1 MRSLGSSGSDGLST
15 GPSPTVSVVVP
26 TKDAGRTLAACLA
39 SLRAQSYHCRV
50 VVVDNASI
58 DATRALARDGAYVLL
73 EAGPER
79 SAQRNC
85 GARSCPA
92 DIVGFIDADMVLEPT
107 VVEEAVAAIGDGAGS
122 VIVPERTVGSGFW
135 VQVRAF
141 ERSFYQGSDSIE
153 AARFFRWDIFERAG
167 GFDEHL
173 TGAEDWDLT
182 ESARLLAPVARTAAF
197 IDHDEGSIG
206 YLEACRK
213 KAYYAEGLRRYIAK
227 RGLSAL
233 RQAGQRPWLHQPG
246 KLLNLEGAGLVALKA
261 GEATAMTV
269 VLARAWVGR
278 QLTAS
283 EVGRQTGIADDV
295 GADAA
300 RFRAAQAATS
310 SCPLETSPLQCSKL
324 AVRCRRLW
332 LGVLWSVRIWRTT
345 RHGERTLART
355 ALGFLAPHW
364 AGDVTF
370 ERKDATT
377 LVAPAGNYGW
387 WPIAEVVIDNCYRLD
402 ELGAELTE
410 NSCCTVLDIGAHVGS
425 FTVALA
431 MAVPGAHVIAFEP
444 SADRVA
450 YWRRNV
456 AANGLGGRTR
466 IVQAGVG
473 GQAGRQVLADAGNLV
488 METTGA
494 TGDVVDVVAF
504 EDVMS
509 WVEGPVGL
517 VKMDC
522 EGSEYDIVG
531 TASLVTLCRIE
542 RLVLEYHPAPQANL
556 ASLFA
561 KLAEAGLVERW
572 RADSVPGQLGVVYLS
587 RTER

>member
-1 MRSLGSSGSDGLST
+1 MEANRSGGSPA

-26 TKDAGRTLAACLA
+26 TRDAGRTLAACLA
-39 SLRAQSYHCRV
+39 SLRAQGYPCRV
-50 VVVDNASI
+50 VVVDNAST
-58 DATRALARDGAYVLL
+58 DATRTLAKDGADVFL

-79 SAQRNC
+79 SAQRNY

-107 VVEEAVAAIGDGAGS
+107 VVEEAVAAIGGGAGS
-122 VIVPERTVGSGFW
+122 VIVPERTIGSGFW

-153 AARFFRWDIFERAG
+153 AARFFRWDVFERAG
-167 GFDEHL
+167 GFDENL
-173 TGAEDWDLT
+173 TGAEDWDLA

-213 KAYYAEGLRRYIAK
+213 KAYYTEGLRRYVAK

-233 RQAGQRPWLHQPG
+233 RQASGRPWLRQPG
-246 KLLNLEGAGLVALKA
+246 KLLNLEGAGLLALKA
-261 GEATAMTV
+261 GEATAMTAA
-269 VLARAWVGR
+269 LARAWVGS

-283 EVGRQTGIADDV
+283 GVGRQTSIAGDD

-300 RFRAAQAATS
+300 RFRAAQAAAS
-310 SCPLETSPLQCSKL
+310 SSPLETSPLQCSKL
-324 AVRCRRLW
+324 AIRCRRLW
-332 LGVLWSVRIWRTT
+332 LGMLWSVRIWRTT
-345 RHGERTLART
+345 RHGERTLARI

-364 AGDVTF
+364 AGDATF
-370 ERKDATT
+370 ERRDGTT
-377 LVAPAGNYGW
+377 LVAPANSW
-387 WPIAEVVIDNCYRLD
+387 IWLPIAEVLVDDCYGLD
-402 ELGAELTE
+402 ELAAELTE
-410 NSCCTVLDIGAHVGS
+410 KSCCTVLDIGAHVGS
-425 FTVALA
+425 FTVAVA
-431 MAVPGAHVIAFEP
+431 MAVPSAQVIAFEP

-456 AANGLGGRTR
+456 AANGLAGRAR

-473 GQAGRQVLADAGNLV
+473 GQAGRQVLAGAANLV
-488 METTGA
+488 AETTGA

-504 EDVMS
+504 EDVMRR
-509 WVEGPVGL
+509 VEGPVDL

-522 EGSEYDIVG
+522 EGSEYDIIG
-531 TASLVTLCRIE
+531 TASLVTLGRIE
-542 RLVLEYHPAPQANL
+542 RLVLEYHPAPQANIV
-556 ASLFA
+556 SLFA

-572 RADSVPGQLGVVYLS
+572 RADSVPGQLGVVS
-587 RTER
+587 FARGAR